1 MVDSNSN
8 RDRDGAALD
17 QPPAVSVIVPIYNG
31 EADLPGL
38 LAGLQGQDYP
48 RDRVDYWLVDNG
60 SRDRTPAL
68 LAAAAAQNIQF
79 HALTYRDIQS
89 SYAARNAGIQAATG
103 QILAFTDADCQP
115 EPSWL
120 RELVRPFADP
130 TVGLVAGGIHALS
143 SQHWLERYAER
154 QGTLSQTN
162 TLNHSF
168 LPYGQTANLAVRA
181 EVFRQVGLFR
191 PYLTTGGDAD
201 FCWRVQQQTSWQLAS
216 AERAVVC
223 HRHRRTLD
231 ELRRQW
237 HRYGCSNRYLHDL
250 HGVDL
255 MRSLTPGE
263 VRYRL
268 LRWGLKELP
277 QATVKLL
284 TRRGTA
290 LDLALTPSICGV
302 PRPAARGNAPPNFRP
317 RPAILPTCRRIADAY
332 FDDFRHLSLSA
343 YPGGTQIRTF
353 YLLKHLSQ
361 RHAVTLVT
369 QRSPSVSDD
378 DVAALSGYVDKLVCF
393 PQPTP
398 ADLQPGRLGKVSRFA
413 QFIATGTPPA
423 PPTWPAPPCSI
434 GSTIG

>member
-1 MVDSNSN
+1 MVGHEANQ
-8 RDRDGAALD
+8 ALD
-17 QPPAVSVIVPIYNG
+17 GSGSAIYPAVSVIVPIYNG
-31 EADLPGL
+31 EDDLPDL

-60 SRDRTPAL
+60 SRDRTPEIL
-68 LAAAAAQNIQF
+68 RAAAQSQDIQI

-89 SYAARNAGIQAATG
+89 SYAARNAGILAATG

-120 RELVRPFADP
+120 RELVQPFADP
-130 TVGLVAGGIHALS
+130 AVGLVAGGIQALP

-181 EVFRQVGLFR
+181 EVFPQAGLFR
-191 PYLTTGGDAD
+191 PHLTTGGDAD
-201 FCWRVQQQTSWQLAS
+201 FCWRVQQETDWRLAS
-216 AERAVVC
+216 AETAVVY

-263 VRYRL
+263 IRYRL
-268 LRWGLKELP
+268 LRWSLKELP

-284 TRRGTA
+284 TGRGTG
-290 LDLALTPSICGV
+290 LDLALTPLDLWCTH
-302 PRPAARGNAPPNFRP
+302 ARSQGQRTAQLSPQ
-317 RPAILPTCRRIADAY
+317 AHDIAYLP
-332 FDDFRHLSLSA
+332 
-343 YPGGTQIRTF
+343 
-353 YLLKHLSQ
+353 
-361 RHAVTLVT
+361 
-369 QRSPSVSDD
+369 
-378 DVAALSGYVDKLVCF
+378 
-393 PQPTP
+393 
-398 ADLQPGRLGKVSRFA
+398 
-413 QFIATGTPPA
+413 
-423 PPTWPAPPCSI
+423 
-434 GSTIG
+434 

>member
-1 MVDSNSN
+1 MVGREVDEGRSNPAS
-8 RDRDGAALD
+8 DVY
-17 QPPAVSVIVPIYNG
+17 PAVSVIVPIYNG

-60 SRDRTPAL
+60 SRDRTPAI
-68 LAAAAAQNIQF
+68 LAAAAAQSIQL

-115 EPSWL
+115 EPNWL

-130 TVGLVAGGIHALS
+130 TVGLVAGGIQALP
-143 SQHWLERYAER
+143 SQHWLECYAER

-216 AERAVVC
+216 AETAVVC

-263 VRYRL
+263 LRYRL

-290 LDLALTPSICGV
+290 LDLALTPLDLWC
-302 PRPAARGNAPPNFRP
+302 AQARSQGQRTAQLAPQ
-317 RPAILPTCRRIADAY
+317 ACDIAYLPED
-332 FDDFRHLSLSA
+332 S
-343 YPGGTQIRTF
+343 
-353 YLLKHLSQ
+353 
-361 RHAVTLVT
+361 
-369 QRSPSVSDD
+369 
-378 DVAALSGYVDKLVCF
+378 
-393 PQPTP
+393 
-398 ADLQPGRLGKVSRFA
+398 
-413 QFIATGTPPA
+413 
-423 PPTWPAPPCSI
+423 
-434 GSTIG
+434 